1 MAYTDEQLVELR
13 KKLSG
18 RDNLNKTIQTLLLK
32 KGEIEKRLKPL
43 EQSRDKERSD
53 VEKLE
58 KGGEKIIIS
67 SRKGGY
73 RLNEKLLGGE
83 IC

>member
-32 KGEIEKRLKPL
+32 KGEIEK
-43 EQSRDKERSD
+43 
-53 VEKLE
+53 
-58 KGGEKIIIS
+58 
-67 SRKGGY
+67 
-73 RLNEKLLGGE
+73 
-83 IC
+83 